1 MPAWFSEQDSIL
13 KTKKGGIIEHFTTF
27 DDVASDKQ
35 KELMEGLKKQ
45 IKSLSTNPLSDLNV
59 RMDIAKKVVE
69 LRLKA
74 GATVTAEMVGFND
87 IT

>member
-1 MPAWFSEQDSIL
+1 MPAWFSEKDSIL
-13 KTKKGGIIEHFTTF
+13 KTKQGGIIEHFTTF
-27 DDVASDKQ
+27 DEVASNKQ
-35 KELMEGLKKQ
+35 KERMEGLKKQ

-59 RMDIAKKVVE
+59 RMDIAKKIVG

-74 GATVTAEMVGFND
+74 GATVTAEMIGFND

>member
-1 MPAWFSEQDSIL
+1 MPAWFSEKDSIL
-13 KTKKGGIIEHFTTF
+13 KTKQGGIIEHFTTF
-27 DDVASDKQ
+27 DEVASNKQ
-35 KELMEGLKKQ
+35 KERMEGLKKQ

-59 RMDIAKKVVE
+59 RMDIAKKIVE

-87 IT
+87 IA

>member
-27 DDVASDKQ
+27 DEVASDKQ

-45 IKSLSTNPLSDLNV
+45 IKSLSTNPLADINL
-59 RMDIAKKVVE
+59 RMNICIKI
-69 LRLKA
+69 
-74 GATVTAEMVGFND
+74 FYF
-87 IT
+87 

>member
-1 MPAWFSEQDSIL
+1 MP
-13 KTKKGGIIEHFTTF
+13 GTF
-27 DDVASDKQ
+27 DEVASNKQ
-35 KELMEGLKKQ
+35 KERMEGLKKQ

-59 RMDIAKKVVE
+59 RMDIAKKIVE

-74 GATVTAEMVGFND
+74 GATVTAEMIGFND

>member
-1 MPAWFSEQDSIL
+1 MPAWFSERDSRL
-13 KTKKGGIIEHFTTF
+13 KTKQGGIIEHFTTF
-27 DDVASDKQ
+27 DEVASNKQ
-35 KELMEGLKKQ
+35 KERMEGLKKQ

-59 RMDIAKKVVE
+59 RMDIAKKIVE

-74 GATVTAEMVGFND
+74 GATVTAEMIGFND